1 MNNTMGFDPLTL
13 QPTGDIQKDYAIW
26 EAEQNE
32 VSGLAQVNP
41 NTTAITY
48 YTNQNPEYK
57 KAQAEAY
64 KPAAGF
70 KPPSNGQMLADMLGG
85 LLIGY
90 GSARLLG
97 GDGKASLAIGLN
109 AAGINHD
116 KDLQE
121 VERYKIIQNS
131 IEQNGMI
138 YNPQSLW
145 SFMKTGN
152 GSAME
157 QEEREHFNAGQTA
170 NNQAWQD
177 QRMNTQQGYQTER
190 QQAQFAQQD
199 KNREDQQAFQQGMQ
213 TERLNAKGGLGGY
226 GNGYADNTAPILAQ
240 LNPSQRSMVKSA
252 LTQASKSVSG
262 NQQRLAAYQNVQ
274 HLMDEYNATDDPMR
288 RASIAKEIADDL
300 YRGQHGGNATLP
312 ANSEELALPNIGIG
326 GNLENKASLKYNGN
340 YSDDM
345 AKAITQEANS
355 SINDISAGV
364 EQVKNNLV
372 RQFIAQGI
380 SPENAEILAQSVM
393 GGAMTPIS
401 NSTPDKTLNISDSEM
416 NGYIGQAT
424 QQPKGYT
431 VSNGKI
437 TLISDGSHWQLA

>member
-13 QPTGDIQKDYAIW
+13 QPTGNFQQDLAIY

-41 NTTAITY
+41 NDTAHTY
-48 YTNQNPEYK
+48 YENQNPVVL
-57 KAQAEAY
+57 KAKAEAY

-85 LLIGY
+85 LLMGY
-90 GSARLLG
+90 GAARLLG
-97 GDGKASLAIGLN
+97 GDSKASLAIGLN

-121 VERYKIIQNS
+121 ADRYKIIQSS

-138 YNPQSLW
+138 YNPESLYT
-145 SFMKTGN
+145 FMKTGN

-157 QEEREHFNAGQTA
+157 QEEREYFNAGQTA
-170 NNQAWQD
+170 SAHDWQD
-177 QRMNTQQGYQTER
+177 QRMNTQQGYQTQR

-240 LNPSQRSMVKSA
+240 LNPSQRAMVKTA
-252 LTQASKSVSG
+252 LSQASKSVSG

-274 HLMDEYNATDDPMR
+274 NLMKEYNATDDPTR

-312 ANSEELALPNIGIG
+312 ANSEELALPNLGIP
-326 GNLENKASLKYNGN
+326 GNLSNKISLRNNGN

-345 AKAITQEANS
+345 AKAITTEANS

-393 GGAMTPIS
+393 GGAMTPQDGAPTGQPVATAPAGS
-401 NSTPDKTLNISDSEM
+401 Q
-416 NGYIGQAT
+416 NGDILTKDGQSY
-424 QQPKGYT
+424 K
-431 VSNGKI
+431 VWNG
-437 TLISDGSHWQLA
+437 LVYPA